1 MGNSNLNLGTVLSQ
15 GQNEAH
21 SLMVWL
27 RQIDELY
34 IYCGYDLKGPRDTWE
49 YRVTVSGQGA

>member
-1 MGNSNLNLGTVLSQ
+1 MKLIP
-15 GQNEAH
+15 
-21 SLMVWL
+21 LMVWL